1 MAEVSPLLSTLQT
14 LMRTFPAPS
23 PEIAATRVGPNAA
36 LPESEPDT
44 PSAPLDAL
52 PTSGLIV
59 RAWCGL
65 ALWALSE
72 HCQATPSSV
81 DAGAGAGTGGDG
93 GEGDGDGDAGRSSAS
108 GGIIKE
114 HGQQGAAV
122 QGEASPPA
130 HKRKGANEGSP
141 LTVLLRWLLWKEEAA
156 KGGGLQGAV
165 AGKEG
170 VGVGASGA
178 NVVVGGKKEAA
189 ATTASSAG
197 LAEWRSALL
206 SALIRALTRLS
217 LSAGRV
223 GGPNASLQGPEL
235 IRERLEVP
243 IVAVLPSPGSESA
256 SPICSGCARAEDVE
270 GVILRGQDGGDG
282 GEGGKGGNAGGCSVE
297 QEVAARASPLWL
309 ALLVGVLRNRCD
321 RHRSD
326 ATSPSSARR
335 RGDRDVGEDS
345 QPPFGRQAH
354 RPFSPAGHRLEGAR
368 GSRGSRPN
376 CFPRSSLL
384 TELLAIAPKEG
395 AAQVL
400 SSLSSAIA
408 ALSETSSTP
417 SMLPDTPG
425 KKAGTDQ
432 KSNSCAGKRNSALLA
447 LSRVWHAEAARSLSA
462 WKVVGLSRPTR
473 GEAADETL
481 DSPQRARSGLNRPV
495 ASHHPVGNTDVQ
507 PGDRLLGDTANTLQF
522 LLKTAYLIS
531 RSPPSTWEPI
541 SCAERFAEGVGR
553 TALGRACGTDRCA
566 VVGVGGF
573 LEAEAEGRLSDD
585 EAGARAC
592 SHGSFNAVDA
602 TFGAEATD
610 LWHKL
615 FDARRG
621 HRPGFSSLLRKIAK
635 ECAALVLSGP
645 REAVAGSTSRED
657 GAGFGSRVPSALSS
671 KSTGWTLEFSQTQRG
686 RRGDDSGNAA
696 RNVNQDGSKGK
707 HLAPPPPHASLPV
720 LTAAALALL
729 RSAPK
734 EPDNKSR
741 GPAWRSGLATLAW
754 VLTASPPTR
763 PTPLPASAASPPSA
777 GMKDGG
783 HSTETPRTGAAMMAD
798 GVTAEVREC
807 LIVARRAVAS
817 GSRERRPPRPIFPL
831 DEASMAAMS
840 RLLAVGI
847 DLSGGGS
854 QRLASASRARLA
866 SPAQVSC
873 VAANPAVSE
882 EIRELALSVVSAV
895 QGFSPDELVSP
906 GLLPALCPML
916 EAALEIPK
924 PRYTYS
930 IGNPSV
936 F

>member
-1 MAEVSPLLSTLQT
+1 
-14 LMRTFPAPS
+14 MRTFPAPS

-44 PSAPLDAL
+44 PPALDAL

-72 HCQATPSSV
+72 HCQTAPSSV
-81 DAGAGAGTGGDG
+81 DAGTGGDG
-93 GEGDGDGDAGRSSAS
+93 GDGDGDAERSSAS
-108 GGIIKE
+108 GGIRKE

-141 LTVLLRWLLWKEEAA
+141 LTVVLRWLLWKEEAL

-170 VGVGASGA
+170 VGVGASDG
-178 NVVVGGKKEAA
+178 NVVGGGKRKAA
-189 ATTASSAG
+189 ATTAFSAD
-197 LAEWRSALL
+197 LADWRSALL
-206 SALIRALTRLS
+206 AALIRALTRVS
-217 LSAGRV
+217 LSSGQV
-223 GGPNASLQGPEL
+223 GGPNAGLQGPER
-235 IRERLEVP
+235 IRERLEASVM
-243 IVAVLPSPGSESA
+243 AVLPYSGSESA
-256 SPICSGCARAEDVE
+256 SPICSGCARAEGVE
-270 GVILRGQDGGDG
+270 GVILRGQDGGDSG
-282 GEGGKGGNAGGCSVE
+282 AGGKGGNAGGCSVDT
-297 QEVAARASPLWL
+297 QEVAPRASPLWL

-321 RHRSD
+321 CHRSD

-335 RGDRDVGEDS
+335 RGDRDVGEDNR
-345 QPPFGRQAH
+345 PPFARQAH
-354 RPFSPAGHRLEGAR
+354 RPSSPAGQRLEGAR
-368 GSRGSRPN
+368 GRRPN

-425 KKAGTDQ
+425 RKAGADQ
-432 KSNSCAGKRNSALLA
+432 KSNSCARKRNSALLA
-447 LSRVWHAEAARSLSA
+447 LGHVWHAEAARSLSA
-462 WKVVGLSRPTR
+462 WKVVGLSRPTK
-473 GEAADETL
+473 GGLVDETL
-481 DSPQRARSGLNRPV
+481 DSPQRARSGLKRPV

-522 LLKTAYLIS
+522 LLKTAYLVS

-553 TALGRACGTDRCA
+553 TALGRACGTDRRA
-566 VVGVGGF
+566 VGGVGGV
-573 LEAEAEGRLSDD
+573 LEAEAEERLFDD

-592 SHGSFNAVDA
+592 SHGSFDAVDA
-602 TFGAEATD
+602 TFGAEAAD

-621 HRPGFSSLLRKIAK
+621 HRPGFPSLLRKIAK
-635 ECAALVLSGP
+635 DCAALVLSGS
-645 REAVAGSTSRED
+645 RETLAGSTSRED
-657 GAGFGSRVPSALSS
+657 GAGFGSRVPSALDS

-696 RNVNQDGSKGK
+696 PYVNQDGSKGK
-707 HLAPPPPHASLPV
+707 HLAPPPPRASLPV
-720 LTAAALALL
+720 LTTAALVLL

-741 GPAWRSGLATLAW
+741 GPAWRAGLATLAW
-754 VLTASPPTR
+754 MLTASPPTR

-777 GMKDGG
+777 GKKGGG
-783 HSTETPRTGAAMMAD
+783 HSTETPRIGAVMMAD
-798 GVTAEVREC
+798 GVIAEVREC

-817 GSRERRPPRPIFPL
+817 GSRERRPSRPIFPL

-847 DLSGGGS
+847 DLSGGDS
-854 QRLASASRARLA
+854 QRLASVSRARLA

-882 EIRELALSVVSAV
+882 EIRGLALSVVSAV
-895 QGFSPDELVSP
+895 QDFSPDELVSP

-924 PRYTYS
+924 PRYAHS